1 MSHIEDHALLGD
13 GRSAALVGLDGSV
26 DWLCWPAFDSDTCFA
41 ALLGTSDAGR
51 WRIAPDV
58 PVESIRRR
66 YRDGTMTLETEL
78 ATEQGRSLLVELMP
92 WETEGGSLIRRVEC
106 LDGEMKLRFEL
117 QPRFDYG
124 RSRPG
129 IRRVDRLW
137 QLMMGPVVLW
147 LQGAHDLDMN
157 DAGDA
162 LCGTFTLRA
171 GECRD
176 FALHVAPAYDPEP
189 RCFDVAAEIRR
200 SDAFW
205 KRWSARHAV
214 DGRYAEAMLR
224 SLLTLK
230 ALTDRVTGGMVAAP
244 TSSLP
249 ECPGGGRNWDY
260 RYSWLRDASFTL
272 LAFAQTG
279 FRDEA
284 SAWRDWLMR
293 CIAGHPSQLQIMY
306 ALDGHRR
313 IDEWECPWLP
323 GYADSSP
330 VRFGNGAAKQVQI
343 DVYGEVINALYE
355 ARRHGLPPERDV
367 WAMECGLVEHLAKTW
382 REPGHGIWE
391 MRGSQRVFTLSRV
404 MAWVALDRAAR
415 SAEEFGH
422 DAPVDE
428 WRRLAQTVRRDV
440 LEHGFD
446 AGLGTF
452 TQCYGNRTLDASLL
466 LLPIYGFL
474 PADDPRMAATV
485 DAIERQLSDGGLL
498 KRYRVEEAGDGM
510 EDEEGAFLACSFW
523 LAHVRHLQ
531 GRREEARELL
541 ERLLDLRNDVG
552 LLAEEYDVPAGRQC
566 GNFPQA
572 LSHVALVNTVL
583 AMDADGRSADSRQTS

>member
-1 MSHIEDHALLGD
+1 MSRIEDHALLGD
-13 GRSAALVGLDGSV
+13 GRSAALVSRDGSV
-26 DWLCWPAFDSDTCFA
+26 DWLCWPSFDSDTCFA
-41 ALLGTSDAGR
+41 ALLGTSDAGC
-51 WRIAPDV
+51 WRIAPDA
-58 PVESIRRR
+58 PVVSTQRR

-78 ATEQGRSLLVELMP
+78 VTAQGRSRLVELMP
-92 WETEGGSLIRRVEC
+92 WEAECGSLIRRIEC
-106 LDGEMKLRFEL
+106 LDGEMTLRFAL

-129 IRRVDRLW
+129 IRRVDELW
-137 QLMMGPVVLW
+137 QLMMGPVALW
-147 LQGAHDLDMN
+147 LQGAHDLDLN

-162 LCGTFTLRA
+162 LYGVVKLRA
-171 GECRD
+171 GERRD
-176 FALHVAPAYDPEP
+176 FALCCAPAYDRQPH
-189 RCFDVAAEIRR
+189 RLDVATEMFR

-205 KRWSARHAV
+205 ERWSAQHAV
-214 DGRYAEAMLR
+214 GGPYADAMLR

-249 ECPGGGRNWDY
+249 ECFGGGRNWDY
-260 RYSWLRDASFTL
+260 RYGWLRDASFTL
-272 LAFAQTG
+272 LAFAKTG
-279 FRDEA
+279 FREEA

-306 ALDGHRR
+306 ALDGRRR

-323 GYADSSP
+323 GYAGSAP
-330 VRFGNGAAKQVQI
+330 VRFGNGAAKQVQV

-355 ARRHGLPPERDV
+355 ARRHGLPPDREVWTMER
-367 WAMECGLVEHLAKTW
+367 GLVEHLAKTW

-391 MRGSQRVFTLSRV
+391 MRGSPRVFTLSRV

-415 SAEEFGH
+415 SAEEFDH
-422 DAPVDE
+422 NAPVDD
-428 WRRLAQTVRRDV
+428 WRRLAQTIRQDV
-440 LEHGFD
+440 MANGFD
-446 AGLGTF
+446 AGQGTF
-452 TQCYGNRTLDASLL
+452 TQCYGNHTLDASLL

-485 DAIERQLSDGGLL
+485 DAIERQLAEGGWL
-498 KRYRVEEAGDGM
+498 KRYRVDEAGDGM
-510 EDEEGAFLACSFW
+510 EDEEGAFLACNFW

-531 GRREEARELL
+531 GRRREATERL
-541 ERLLDLRNDVG
+541 ERLLALRNDVG
-552 LLAEEYDVPAGRQC
+552 LLAEEYDVQAGQQC

-583 AMDADGRSADSRQTS
+583 AMGVDG